1 MKKILASL
9 FITILLVYSRVGVTQ
24 WWSSNIDLNVNKD
37 ISTFVAE
44 TKELRPQ
51 VLQLA
56 FKAYNCALRKGIK
69 DDKQILTIID
79 YSLPS
84 SIKRLWVL
92 DLKNKTVLFNTLV
105 AHGIMTGNK
114 GGEAIHFSDQP
125 HSLES
130 SIGLFVTEETYC
142 GHDGYSLKIK
152 GLEKGFNDKAEQR
165 HIIIHGAWY
174 VSKNIIKKYGRI
186 GRSWGCPALDEQVAK
201 PIIDT
206 IKDNTMLFAYFP
218 NPKWLAK
225 STFLH
230 CPNLK
235 SDRGN
240 NKVQR

>member
-1 MKKILASL
+1 M
-9 FITILLVYSRVGVTQ
+9 
-24 WWSSNIDLNVNKD
+24 NKD
-37 ISTFVAE
+37 INTFVAE
-44 TKELRPQ
+44 TKELRAQ
-51 VLQLA
+51 VLRLA

-69 DDKQILTIID
+69 DDKRILTIID

-84 SIKRLWVL
+84 GIKRLWVL
-92 DLKNKTVLFNTLV
+92 DLKHKTVLFNTLV

-130 SIGLFVTEETYC
+130 SIGLFVTEGTYR

-174 VSKNIIKKYGRI
+174 VSGNIVKRYGRI

-206 IKDNTMLFAYFP
+206 IKDGTILFAYFP
-218 NPKWLAK
+218 NHKWLAK

-230 CPNLK
+230 C
-235 SDRGN
+235 
-240 NKVQR
+240 